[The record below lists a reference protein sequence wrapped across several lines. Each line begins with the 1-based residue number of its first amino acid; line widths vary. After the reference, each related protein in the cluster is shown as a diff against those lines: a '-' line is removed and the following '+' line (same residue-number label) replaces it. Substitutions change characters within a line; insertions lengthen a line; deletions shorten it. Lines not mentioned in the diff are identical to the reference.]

1 MLNCPYC
8 QSSIPDSSAKCPV
21 CGGDIERD
29 DSPSCTPLEAG
40 SVIYSKYKVERV
52 IGQGGFGI
60 TYLAYDEKLGRK
72 VAIKEYFPDGIAS
85 RTGNKVTMPPTLENK
100 KNMKGFTEEARA
112 IAKLKNPGIVD
123 VYDIIE
129 ENGTVYIVM
138 EYISGVPMSSLLGKI
153 GEQDAVKYTIQT
165 ANAVKAIHAEN
176 LLHQDIKPDNIII
189 KDSGDI
195 KIIDFGSSSDFA
207 DDKTRTYE
215 KILTPGYA
223 PLEQYGGKGRRGK
236 FTDVY
241 AICATLY
248 ACIKGAPPPEATAL
262 AGGVPI
268 DFAGISSE
276 LKSII
281 EKGLSVKIPDRIKDT
296 DELVGLLDDCEV
308 KRQTHKQSL
317 NDAGIP
323 GGRVSENIPSS
334 SKLVSETTPEKINE
348 IKVKSQTHP
357 AAQNNLYS
365 QPPLSHSSLNNV
377 NSSNDKENNNNR
389 FNSSNDKENNDNNRF
404 NGDNDKANSGG
415 NSGSGNMYG
424 AESAEGGKS
433 VSKSSPDENIYSKQN
448 FNKSNK
454 KIGLIAV
461 IAGVIIFIASSAAA
475 GYFYI
480 YLPMKNGNTINTT
493 RSSDN
498 NLKSKEKSAERLKA
512 EKLKKKNKN
521 NNKNKKNASQL
532 KHTKYANN
540 ANNINITSN
549 ANNTGNT
556 PSNIR
561 VASYPPP
568 VLRIAPPQ
576 THISA
581 APRTASPENSV
592 SAIAPQTSDVFT
604 GQGYEDF
611 TIAGCFYCHR
621 IYNKGNKNGS
631 NLTHVGLLLSYVQIK
646 NQILHPTSSMPP
658 SPDMPPEELSQ
669 IANWLEGLK

>member
-1 MLNCPYC
+1 MINCPYC
-8 QSSIPDSSAKCPV
+8 QSSIPDNSAKCPV
-21 CGGDIERD
+21 CGGEIEQD
-29 DSPSCTPLEAG
+29 NSPSCTPLETG
-40 SVIYSKYKVERV
+40 SIIYSKYKVEKV

-100 KNMKGFTEEARA
+100 KNMEGFTEEARA
-112 IAKLKNPGIVD
+112 IAKLKNSGIVD

-153 GEQDAVKYTIQT
+153 SEKDGLKYIRQV
-165 ANAVKAIHAEN
+165 ADAVKAIHDKG

-207 DDKTRTYE
+207 DGKTKTYE

-248 ACIKGAPPPEATAL
+248 ACIKGVPPPEATAL

-268 DFAGISSE
+268 DFAGISEE

-281 EKGLSVKIPDRIKDT
+281 EKGLSVKIPDRIQDT
-296 DELVGLLDDCEV
+296 DELVKLLDDCEA
-308 KRQTHKQSL
+308 KRQIDKQPL
-317 NDAGIP
+317 NV
-323 GGRVSENIPSS
+323 GGRPDGRVPENISV
-334 SKLVSETTPEKINE
+334 SKHTPETPPEKINE
-348 IKVKSQTHP
+348 IQVKSPTHP
-357 AAQNNLYS
+357 AEPNNLHG
-365 QPPLSHSSLNNV
+365 QPPLPHDNLNNV
-377 NSSNDKENNNNR
+377 NGGNGKASND
-389 FNSSNDKENNDNNRF
+389 DNRF
-404 NGDNDKANSGG
+404 NGANDKANNDITNSGG
-415 NSGSGNMYG
+415 N
-424 AESAEGGKS
+424 
-433 VSKSSPDENIYSKQN
+433 IYSRQS

-454 KIGLIAV
+454 KIALTAV
-461 IAGVIIFIASSAAA
+461 IAGIIIFIASSAAA

-480 YLPMKNGNTINTT
+480 YLPMKNKKTTNTT
-493 RSSDN
+493 NSSN
-498 NLKSKEKSAERLKA
+498 NNRKSQGKSAGRLKA
-512 EKLKKKNKN
+512 EKLEKRNKNKN
-521 NNKNKKNASQL
+521 KRNTDQL
-532 KHTKYANN
+532 KHTKYENNANN
-540 ANNINITSN
+540 ANIINN

-556 PSNIR
+556 SNTQSASSVPILPKTNYVSNSNVNNNSSNSNNVR
-561 VASYPPP
+561 VAAYPPP
-568 VLRIAPPQ
+568 ILRIAPPQ
-576 THISA
+576 TS
-581 APRTASPENSV
+581 N
-592 SAIAPQTSDVFT
+592 VFT

-611 TIAGCFYCHR
+611 KIAGCFYCHR

-631 NLTHVGLLLSYVQIK
+631 NLSNVGSLLSYVQIK